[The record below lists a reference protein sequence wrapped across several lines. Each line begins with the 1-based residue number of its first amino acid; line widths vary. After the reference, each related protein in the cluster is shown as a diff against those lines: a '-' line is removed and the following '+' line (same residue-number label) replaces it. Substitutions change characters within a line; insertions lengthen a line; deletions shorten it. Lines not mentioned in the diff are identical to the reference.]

1 VFVGATNDERFR
13 AFDARSGQELWA
25 VQLEDQVNANP
36 LSYSGSDGR
45 QYVAVI
51 ANERLIAFAL
61 PEGR

>member
-1 VFVGATNDERFR
+1 
-13 AFDARSGQELWA
+13 